1 MISKKIEEYVLSHSS
16 PDDELLNELYRETHL
31 KILHP
36 RMLSGRL
43 QGKILEM
50 ISRMIQPQNI
60 LEIGTYTGYS
70 AICLA
75 NGMQGQGKLHTIEI
89 NPELHDFAQKY
100 FEKAGISHKVVQ
112 HTGNALEIIPELNT
126 SWDLVF
132 IDADKENYLNYYKHL
147 IGRVK
152 IGGFILAD
160 NVLWDGKVISPG
172 KNPDKETRGII
183 EFNEYIQLD
192 KRVENVLLPV
202 RDGIMILRKI

>member
-1 MISKKIEEYVLSHSS
+1 M
-16 PDDELLNELYRETHL
+16 
-31 KILHP
+31 
-36 RMLSGRL
+36 
-43 QGKILEM
+43 
-50 ISRMIQPQNI
+50 
-60 LEIGTYTGYS
+60 
-70 AICLA
+70 
-75 NGMQGQGKLHTIEI
+75 
-89 NPELHDFAQKY
+89 
-100 FEKAGISHKVVQ
+100 
-112 HTGNALEIIPELNT
+112 NT